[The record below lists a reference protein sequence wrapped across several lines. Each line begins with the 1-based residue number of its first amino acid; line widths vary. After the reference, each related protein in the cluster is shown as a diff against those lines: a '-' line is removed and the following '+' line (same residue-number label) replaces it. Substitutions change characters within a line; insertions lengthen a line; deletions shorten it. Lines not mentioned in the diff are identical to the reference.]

1 MSTNQGNAQQTPF
14 DIDLNTATLE
24 ELERLP
30 MIGTRE
36 RALAV
41 INARPFRRWEQVA
54 HIEGFN
60 KRLADDLR
68 RSGARISEQAA

>member
-1 MSTNQGNAQQTPF
+1 MSTNHGNVHQTPF

-30 MIGTRE
+30 RIGTRE

-41 INARPFRRWEQVA
+41 INARPLRRWEQVA
-54 HIEGFN
+54 HIEGLN
-60 KRLADDLR
+60 KTLADELR
-68 RSGARISEQAA
+68 RGGARISERAA